1 MSLTRAYVEA
11 ILIKRCGHLLTVA
24 GLDGT
29 TVAGTNA
36 DLGDP
41 IAFALRQ
48 LGVAVAVPAVPTT
61 AEVATVAD
69 DGSGRVPR
77 PGRDPHPPD
86 RPPAHP
92 RPGQHRG
99 RLPRRRILPAR
110 QRPPA
115 PHRPRRAPRPP
126 PLRLDRRHARSRLR
140 LPRLCESRRRRVKR
154 VPSEASPG
162 TLVEWTDRSSVR
174 RSVPQRSGE
183 DD

>member
-11 ILIKRCGHLLTVA
+11 VLIKRCGHLLTVA

-69 DGSGRVPR
+69 DDQDQFLDLAEIRTLHTVLQHTLDLVNTEAGSRVDEYSQLAN
-77 PGRDPHPPD
+77 GLQLHID
-86 RPPAHP
+86 RLQLQL
-92 RPGQHRG
+92 R
-99 RLPRRRILPAR
+99 RLYGWTA
-110 QRPPA
+110 
-115 PHRPRRAPRPP
+115 
-126 PLRLDRRHARSRLR
+126 
-140 LPRLCESRRRRVKR
+140 
-154 VPSEASPG
+154 G
-162 TLVEWTDRSSVR
+162 TLEAGYAYLDFATH
-174 RSVPQRSGE
+174 G
-183 DD
+183 DDDD